1 MMLHCTLVAAPGS
14 ALRAG
19 PVELAIE
26 LPAGCPGTGLQAA
39 ISRRYGTG
47 ALSVGR
53 VPVAALTVGEFPLV
67 QGAVLVDGAVPAAAR
82 KVAPLAL
89 AVHSGPGSGLVFPL
103 RRGRFRIGRG
113 GTEIV
118 IPDAEL
124 SREHAQLDVTDSA
137 VTLLDLGSANGV
149 RVDGRRVRTAV
160 VSTDSLIQCGGSSMS
175 LVFGGALDHGIP
187 DPGSQAAAGSDV
199 TVPLV
204 VSNPAAHSNRA
215 ALLLAATLPLAIGVG
230 LAILTGMWI
239 FLAFTAVS
247 AVSLLVPVAAGRRQ
261 RRELRAAVAAAAQKD
276 TERRR
281 QAAPSAGE
289 LSLGAASA
297 EPGPLKAA
305 AATGP
310 VWLRLGQAQQHAN
323 IRLDPPDPGFRPPL
337 LGRMPVTLDPAAAVT
352 TLCGPE
358 PAVAGLVRSFVLQL
372 AGYPA
377 ARRTRI
383 LIHGP
388 TPPLLAARFLP
399 AAILS
404 AQEASTV
411 ETLAAGPGRDY
422 QCGILIIVAAPRTA
436 GLRSV
441 AVSRGWQVIDCA
453 GNPGPAAGAA
463 LVLTE
468 RSAWLSSAGPPLEF
482 TPDLVPS
489 GVFDRNCRRLGARAT
504 ASATDTG
511 IPEACS
517 LLELLPVS
525 AQAVS
530 SRWAESAAVRGLPVL
545 VGLGSSGPLC
555 LDLQVDG
562 PHFLVAGTTGSGKSE
577 FLRTLAAALA
587 AVYPPDRLNLLFIDF
602 KGGSC
607 LRPLAGLAHCVGLL
621 TDLDLG
627 EVARTLV
634 SLAAEVRRREVLLA
648 AHRAADLTAYEA
660 LDPPGPP
667 LPHLVLIIDEFRMLV
682 DEAPAALSELMRIA
696 AIGRSLGIHLVLAT
710 QRPQGAVSADIR
722 ANVTSCIAL
731 RVQSELES
739 LDIINSRL
747 AAAIPVTRPG
757 RAYLVR
763 GNEAP
768 EEFQTA
774 TLMSPAPETARS
786 PTVSEAMELL
796 NRPAAGGSQGRAGGG
811 APPPLSLSVARLA
824 DAVSAA
830 CAAAGSP
837 TPRRPVAAPLPRH
850 LPFPADWNRG
860 RIRLGLLDLPE
871 EQLVREFGWD
881 PGTHG
886 HLGLVSGL
894 AGGADAALGLI
905 LDQLLNCDE
914 ESHVYF
920 LDAAGSFTAAASH
933 PRAGAVVGLDDLRR
947 SARVLQRVSE
957 EMTRRLGAA
966 RTADRPA
973 VVLAL
978 CGWGSWVS
986 AFRAGPL
993 AWAEDLVQDIV
1004 RDGARAG
1011 ITVVVTGEREL
1022 VTARF
1027 FPAVP
1032 NRIFLPAGSTE
1043 EGRLA
1048 WPRLP
1053 VVEANAGRAVVFGPV
1068 SAASS
1073 PSGHVGQLFEPRAAV
1088 VRGEPGLAVRTC
1100 PFRIEPLPER
1110 VTVADVRSRAGH
1122 GSAGRR
1128 GAALSCAGT
1137 AAELDPPT
1145 GHLCLGVEGDE
1156 ILPVYVPL
1164 PPGAV
1169 LAVLGGHAAGK
1180 TSLLSSLPGL
1190 NPGANWRRGPEAT
1203 DPERWWTG
1211 THDAALAGSLDPA
1224 AVLLVDDLDLQS
1236 PETNNRL
1243 FLLNALG
1250 WRVVLT
1256 AGFGPGLRLRVPLM
1270 QTPAAAGRGV
1280 LIAPR
1285 ALTDGDLFGV
1295 RFELERNPPPGR
1307 AVLISD
1313 GQARPVQLAFD
1324 PAAHGSGRGT

>member
-14 ALRAG
+14 VHRSG

-26 LPAGCPGTGLQAA
+26 LPAGCPGTDLQAA

-47 ALSVGR
+47 TLSVGL
-53 VPVAALTVGEFPLV
+53 VPVATLTVGQAPLV
-67 QGAVLVDGAVPAAAR
+67 QGAVLVDGAAPASAR
-82 KVAPLAL
+82 KMAPLAL
-89 AVHSGPGSGLVFPL
+89 AVHSGPGAGLVFPL
-103 RRGRFRIGRG
+103 RRGRFRIGRS
-113 GTEIV
+113 GTGIV

-149 RVDGRRVRTAV
+149 RVDGKRIRAAV
-160 VSTDSLIQCGGSSMS
+160 VSTDSSIQCGGSSMS
-175 LVFGGALDHGIP
+175 LAFGSTRDPGTLDPGTL
-187 DPGSQAAAGSDV
+187 DPGSLAAAGSDV
-199 TVPLV
+199 TAPLV
-204 VSNPAAHSNRA
+204 ISNPAAHSNRVT
-215 ALLLAATLPLAIGVG
+215 LLLAATLPLAIGVG

-247 AVSLLVPVAAGRRQ
+247 AVSILVPVAAGRRQ
-261 RRELRAAVAAAAQKD
+261 RRELKAAVAAAAHED

-281 QAAPSAGE
+281 RAAPSAGE
-289 LSLGAASA
+289 LSLGVASA
-297 EPGPLKAA
+297 DPGPPKVAA
-305 AATGP
+305 TTGP
-310 VWLRLGQAQQHAN
+310 VWLRLGQAQQRAN
-323 IRLDPPDPGFRPPL
+323 IRLDPPDPGFRPPM

-352 TLCGPE
+352 TLRGPE

-399 AAILS
+399 ATILS
-404 AQEASTV
+404 AYEASTL

-422 QCGILIIVAAPRTA
+422 ERGVLIIVVGLRTA
-436 GLRSV
+436 GLRS
-441 AVSRGWQVIDCA
+441 AALSHGWQVIDCA
-453 GNPGPAAGAA
+453 GDPAPAAGAA

-468 RSAWLSSAGPPLEF
+468 RTAWLSAAGLPLEF
-482 TPDLVPS
+482 TPDLVPA
-489 GVFDRNCRRLGARAT
+489 GVFDRNCRRLGARAC
-504 ASATDTG
+504 ASAPDTG

-517 LLELLPVS
+517 LLGLLPVS
-525 AQAVS
+525 AEDVA
-530 SRWAESAAVRGLPVL
+530 SRWAGSAAVRGLPVL
-545 VGLGSSGPLC
+545 VGMGRSGPLC

-587 AVYPPDRLNLLFIDF
+587 AAHPPDRLNLLFIDF
-602 KGGSC
+602 KGGSG

-634 SLAAEVRRREVLLA
+634 SLEAEVRRREVLLA
-648 AHRAADLTAYEA
+648 SHRAADLTAYEA
-660 LDPPGPP
+660 LAPHGSP

-682 DEAPAALSELMRIA
+682 DEAPDALAELMRIA
-696 AIGRSLGIHLVLAT
+696 AIGRSLGIHLVMAT

-747 AAAIPVTRPG
+747 AASIPVTSPG

-774 TLMSPAPETARS
+774 TLVSPVPETAPS
-786 PTVSEAMELL
+786 PTVTEAMELL
-796 NRPAAGGSQGRAGGG
+796 TRPAPAGSPGLEGGG
-811 APPPLSLSVARLA
+811 TAPPSLAVARLA
-824 DAVSAA
+824 EAVSAA

-850 LPFPADWNRG
+850 VPFPADGNRSG
-860 RIRLGLLDLPE
+860 IRLGLLDLPE
-871 EQLVREFGWD
+871 EQRVREFGWD

-886 HLGLVSGL
+886 HLGLVPGL

-905 LDQLLNCDE
+905 MDQLLTRDDE
-914 ESHVYF
+914 THVYL
-920 LDAAGSFTAAASH
+920 LDAAGSFSAAVTH
-933 PRAGAVVGLDDLRR
+933 PRAGAVVGLHELRR
-947 SARVLQRVSE
+947 SVRVLERISE
-957 EMTRRLGAA
+957 EMVRRLGTGRAA
-966 RTADRPA
+966 DAPA

-1011 ITVVVTGEREL
+1011 ITVVVAGEREL

-1027 FPAVP
+1027 FAAVP

-1043 EGRLA
+1043 DGRLA

-1053 VVEANAGRAVVFGPV
+1053 VIEAGAGRVVVFGPV
-1068 SAASS
+1068 SAATS
-1073 PSGHVGQLFEPRAAV
+1073 PSGHVGQLFEPRSPA
-1088 VRGEPGLAVRTC
+1088 VRGGPGRAARTR
-1100 PFRIEPLPER
+1100 PFRVEPLPVK
-1110 VTVADVRSRAGH
+1110 VTVAEVQSRA
-1122 GSAGRR
+1122 
-1128 GAALSCAGT
+1128 
-1137 AAELDPPT
+1137 AAEPAPPP

-1156 ILPVYVPL
+1156 LRPAYVPL

-1169 LAVLGGHAAGK
+1169 LAVLGGHASGK
-1180 TSLLSSLPGL
+1180 TSLLAALPGL
-1190 NPGANWRRGPEAT
+1190 NPAAGWLRGPAAR
-1203 DPERWWTG
+1203 DPERWWAG
-1211 THDAALAGSLDPA
+1211 THDAALAGALDPA
-1224 AVLLVDDLDLQS
+1224 AILLADDLDLQS
-1236 PETNNRL
+1236 PETGNRL
-1243 FLLNALG
+1243 LLLNTLG

-1256 AGFGPGLRLRVPLM
+1256 AGFSPGLRLRVPLV
-1270 QTPAAAGRGV
+1270 QSAAGPGRGV
-1280 LIAPR
+1280 LMAPR
-1285 ALTDGDLFGV
+1285 ASMDGDVFGV
-1295 RFELERNPPPGR
+1295 RFELEQNPPPGR

-1313 GQARPVQLAFD
+1313 GRARALQVAFD
-1324 PAAHGSGRGT
+1324 PAAPANGRRP